1 MRRRPSDMRR
11 RESRGHRLGTRLL
24 RNGARRPRG
33 RRSGDAMKRRP
44 TARALEGALL
54 AREIDM
60 NSLGRDV
67 MSTIRY
73 GVRPGSVWR
82 DSLLEVHF
90 NLVIHHAHWEN
101 QNIP

>member
-1 MRRRPSDMRR
+1 
-11 RESRGHRLGTRLL
+11 
-24 RNGARRPRG
+24 
-33 RRSGDAMKRRP
+33 MKRRP

-82 DSLLEVHF
+82 DTLLEVHF

-101 QNIP
+101 QNIPEACIESARRSVVREAERAAADARISA